1 MNRTKPRKSL
11 SFLLAATL
19 GTFAWPASELI
30 AQESWTESS
39 GEKTLTAEFVKLE
52 GVQLTLRKADGKEF
66 VLPLS
71 KLDDKSRLKA
81 RAMAKDGGASS
92 SDSGATPNNTTNKA
106 PVEFPS
112 STTAQEFMDII
123 VRELKNENPI
133 VLWDALPASKQD
145 QVQEVVK
152 LANTKIEQRTL
163 NLIKKFRTDL
173 LSVLRSKKQFVLN
186 SQVLPIPPDQR
197 PVLTG
202 SYDSIVGL
210 IEATIP
216 VEWMDSTYLQK
227 TPIRDVLAS
236 YTGRLTRKGK
246 ELEKSLPSGAPITIS
261 AVLTSLNATV
271 ETISSKEAMVTFVA
285 LGNPGEPGKLA
296 LSEGRWLP
304 QDLIDNWDQ
313 SMTQA
318 ARELEGA
325 NPKELHMLVG
335 QRLLVAN
342 GLLGTISTAETQ
354 QDFDEQIGQLMG
366 MAQMMGGGGMGGG
379 MAPPGAGGRGGPGP
393 GGRGGPTN

>member
-19 GTFAWPASELI
+19 GTFAWPASELM

-52 GVQLTLRKADGKEF
+52 GVQLTLRKADGKEV

-236 YTGRLTRKGK
+236 YTGRLSRKGK
-246 ELEKSLPSGAPITIS
+246 ELEKSLPSELKAMASQASIT
-261 AVLTSLNATV
+261 ANA
-271 ETISSKEAMVTFVA
+271 ETISSTEANVTFA
-285 LGNPGEPGKLA
+285 APGVPGAPGTPNKFI

-304 QDLIDNWDQ
+304 QDLISNWDQ
-313 SMTQA
+313 SMAQATQVLEA
-318 ARELEGA
+318 A
-325 NPKELHMLVG
+325 NSKELHMAVG
-335 QRLLVAN
+335 QGLLFAN
-342 GLLGTISTAETQ
+342 GLLGTISTAESQ
-354 QDFDEQIGQLMG
+354 EEFDESIGQLMG
-366 MAQMMGGGGMGGG
+366 MAQMMG
-379 MAPPGAGGRGGPGP
+379 GGRGGPGP

>member
-11 SFLLAATL
+11 SFLLAIAF
-19 GTFAWPASELI
+19 GTFALPGSELM

-39 GEKTLTAEFVKLE
+39 GDKTLTAEFVKLE

-92 SDSGATPNNTTNKA
+92 SGSGATPNNTTNKA

-123 VRELKNENPI
+123 VRELKSENPI
-133 VLWDALPASKQD
+133 VVWDALPASKQD
-145 QVQEVVK
+145 QVQEIVK

-197 PVLTG
+197 TVLSD

-236 YTGRLTRKGK
+236 YTGRLSRKGK
-246 ELEKSLPSGAPITIS
+246 ELEKSLPSELKAMASQASIT
-261 AVLTSLNATV
+261 ANAQ
-271 ETISSKEAMVTFVA
+271 TISSTEANVTFA
-285 LGNPGEPGKLA
+285 APGVPGVPGTPNKFI

-304 QDLIDNWDQ
+304 QDLISNWDQ
-313 SMTQA
+313 AMTQA
-318 ARELEGA
+318 TQVIEAA
-325 NPKELHMLVG
+325 NPKELHTAVVKG
-335 QRLLVAN
+335 LLPAN
-342 GLLGTISTAETQ
+342 VLLGTISTAESQ
-354 QDFDEQIGQLMG
+354 EEFDESVGTLMG
-366 MAQMMGGGGMGGG
+366 MAQMMGGGG

-393 GGRGGPTN
+393 GPGGRGGPTN